1 LYENIKIEIPPGVNS
16 DITPYAGGAHWAD
29 CNLVRFRHGFPE
41 TFGGWNKYTS
51 NVLDGVCRS
60 AHHWHTISATQY
72 TGFGTNLKYYVENGG
87 VLTNITPLRSSGVSL
102 ISNPFSFTS
111 GSSVVTVTHV
121 NHGAADG
128 DFVTLSGAAGE
139 AGIAAEEINTEHQ
152 IARIDADTY
161 TIDVGSNA
169 SSTTAG
175 GGGSVLASYQISIGS
190 AFSFFGD
197 GWGAGFYSG
206 GEVRLSAVIGTDPF
220 DTTNT
225 SSTVTVNH
233 TSHGAVDG
241 DYVTFTSV
249 ASDVNGI
256 SAVYFEDVVFE
267 ITYVDAN
274 SYTIELPVAATSTGS
289 GGGSVAAKYYE
300 TSNSTGWGQASSSTV
315 QGALPRIW
323 GADNFGEDLIIVP
336 RDGPLYYWDIGTAS
350 AVLISGISGADEVPE
365 VATEISVSDAR
376 HVIAFGTNPLDSSD
390 QDKGLI
396 RFSSSEDYLDWNIA
410 STTNSAGELQIP
422 LGSEFVT
429 HLKTRQEILVWTE
442 SSLCSMQ
449 YVGAPDIYGIFV
461 ISPRIT
467 ILGPGAK
474 VGVNDLVFW
483 MGTDNFYMYDG
494 RVSVLPC
501 TVWNRVFDNINASA
515 NYNVVTGLNRKFN
528 EIIWFYPS
536 EGNTAN
542 DRYVAYNYEERLW
555 YYGEL
560 DRTCWIDIGLTD
572 NPRATDANG
581 VIYSHEIGKSDGST
595 SPASAM
601 NCFITSSEIELNSG
615 KTFMSVSRIIPD
627 ITFDGSPAATPTAN
641 ITISPYKWPG
651 GAAGTNKDMDIDRS
665 SSVSA
670 VVEEYT
676 EYKDIRLRARS
687 ITMKIS
693 SNEAD
698 VGWRSGTQ
706 RLRVRTSGRR

>member
-1 LYENIKIEIPPGVNS
+1 MYENIKIEIPPGVNS
-16 DITPYAGGAHWAD
+16 DVTPYSGSAHWID

-41 TFGGWNKYTS
+41 SFGGWSPYTGDI
-51 NVLDGVCRS
+51 LLGVCRS
-60 AHHWHTISATQY
+60 AHHWHTISSDQY
-72 TGFGTNLKYYVENGG
+72 TGFGTNLKYYVEKGG
-87 VLTNITPLRSSGVSL
+87 VLSDITPIRVSGVPLS
-102 ISNPFSFTS
+102 SNPLSATTGSTTIVVFHTS
-111 GSSVVTVTHV
+111 
-121 NHGAADG
+121 HGASDG
-128 DFVTLSGAAGE
+128 DFVTISSATTFAGVP
-139 AGIAAEEINTEHQ
+139 AAELNKEHQ
-152 IARIDADTY
+152 LSRIDGNSYSIEVDT
-161 TIDVGSNA
+161 SA
-169 SSTTAG
+169 SSTATG
-175 GGGSVLASYQISIGS
+175 GGASVEVSYQISIGS

-206 GEVRLSAVIGTDPF
+206 GEVRLSASLGTDPF

-289 GGGSVAAKYYE
+289 GGGAVSAKYYD
-300 TSNSTGWGQASSSTV
+300 TSNSSAWGEAALSTV
-315 QGALPRIW
+315 LGSLPRIW
-323 GADNFGEDLIIVP
+323 GSDNFGEDLLIAP
-336 RDGPLYYWDIGTAS
+336 RDSEIYYWDVGS
-350 AVLISGISGADEVPE
+350 NNAVLVSGLGGASEVPS
-365 VATEISVSDAR
+365 VVTEIAVSDAR
-376 HVIAFGTNPLDSSD
+376 HVIAFGTNPLGSST
-390 QDKGLI
+390 QDRGLI
-396 RFSSSEDYLDWNIA
+396 RFSSSEDYLDWNVA

-422 LGSEFVT
+422 IGSEFVT

-467 ILGPGAK
+467 IFGPGAK

-494 RVSVLPC
+494 RVSTLPC
-501 TVWNRVFDNINASA
+501 TVWNKVFGNINNSA
-515 NYNVVTGLNRKFN
+515 TYNVVAGLNRKFN
-528 EIIWFYPS
+528 EVIWFYPS

-560 DRTCWIDIGLTD
+560 DRTCWVDLGLTD
-572 NPRATDANG
+572 NPRAIDANG
-581 VIYSHEIGKSDGST
+581 VIYSHEIGQSDGST

-601 NCFITSSEIELNSG
+601 DCFITSSEIELNSG

-627 ITFDGSPAATPTAN
+627 ITFDGSSASTPTAN
-641 ITISPYKWPG
+641 ISRYLHTSGRARRWLLTRTWALIGP
-651 GAAGTNKDMDIDRS
+651 AV
-665 SSVSA
+665 VSA
-670 VVEEYT
+670 AIEEYT
-676 EYKDIRLRARS
+676 EYKDIRLEGEDLS
-687 ITMKIS
+687 P
-693 SNEAD
+693 
-698 VGWRSGTQ
+698 
-706 RLRVRTSGRR
+706 